1 MDGIREIRIWV
12 DQLWKL
18 DFGESVVVYFFGLFS
33 AAQSQTSALLYWHP
47 RSLMLINT
55 HSYMVIVLV
64 SAKRRL
70 HEISRD
76 NGDDAENTEDEAD
89 GAKYPTVLVKCCGR
103 LPLDCDPTAFLG
115 RPANIDKTR

>member
-1 MDGIREIRIWV
+1 
-12 DQLWKL
+12 
-18 DFGESVVVYFFGLFS
+18 
-33 AAQSQTSALLYWHP
+33 
-47 RSLMLINT
+47 
-55 HSYMVIVLV
+55 MVIVLV

-115 RPANIDKTR
+115 RPANIDKTRRSPEGNCSRDYDRLARDAGIAVSALPPNRDLTRPK